1 MLGLDDWIAG
11 FSDGTTLA
19 VVALV
24 AIVLGLRHA
33 TDPDHLAAV
42 TTLIA
47 GSRERAT
54 RAAARLGF
62 AWGLGHA
69 TSLFAFGVPI
79 VLFKAYLP
87 DQVEQGAETVVGLL
101 IIALAIWL
109 LVRWRRGLF
118 HVHVHAHERLHAHGH
133 VHGGDGHPHATTRA
147 RTPLQA
153 YGIGLIHGTGGS
165 AGVGVLLLASIHD
178 HLLALVALAIFA
190 LCTALSMALLSTG
203 FGRALGS
210 ARARASFDRLA
221 PGLGVLS
228 LAFGA
233 WYALGALR
241 LAPYFF

>member
-47 GSRERAT
+47 GTRERAT

-87 DQVEQGAETVVGLL
+87 ERVEQGAETVVGLL
-101 IIALAIWL
+101 IVALAIWL

-133 VHGGDGHPHATTRA
+133 VHDGDGHPHASMRA

-210 ARARASFDRLA
+210 ARARAWFDRLA

>member
-1 MLGLDDWIAG
+1 MLGLDDWVAG
-11 FSDGTTLA
+11 LSDGTTLL
-19 VVALV
+19 VVAGV
-24 AIVLGLRHA
+24 AVVLGLRHA

-47 GSRERAT
+47 GTRERAT
-54 RAAARLGF
+54 RAAAQLGL

-87 DQVEQGAETVVGLL
+87 TRVEQGAETAVGLL
-101 IIALAIWL
+101 IIALAVWL

-118 HVHVHAHERLHAHGH
+118 HVHLHAHERLHAHGH
-133 VHGGDGHPHATTRA
+133 VHNGDGHPHRTARA

-178 HLLALVALAIFA
+178 HLMALAALAIFA
-190 LCTALSMALLSTG
+190 VCTALSMALLSTG
-203 FGRALGS
+203 FGRALSS
-210 ARARASFDRLA
+210 APLRASFNRLA
-221 PGLGVLS
+221 PALGVVS
-228 LAFGA
+228 LGFGI
-233 WYALGALR
+233 WYALGALD
-241 LAPYFF
+241 LAPYFL